1 MKTSPQVIKLA
12 VSYSVSI
19 GFASL
24 LMAKPSWAQATV
36 DPNPL
41 QDLNQEQN
49 RDPFSRSNDEDAYGG
64 IMELMHRAQLGNIRS
79 TSEFSTEQNRSLNDA
94 AAQFRKRQLEMIRN
108 QNQVNPADSVNP
120 QVAK

>member
-1 MKTSPQVIKLA
+1 MKTPSQVIKLA

-24 LMAKPSWAQATV
+24 FMAQPSWAQATV
-36 DPNPL
+36 DPSPL

-49 RDPFSRSNDEDAYGG
+49 RDPFSRGNEEDAYGG
-64 IMELMHRAQLGNIRS
+64 IMQLMHRAQMGNIRS
-79 TSEFSTEQNRSLNDA
+79 TNEFSTEQDRSLNDA

-108 QNQVNPADSVNP
+108 QNQVTPADSVNP